1 MRYVPFEHIQ
11 AGMIL
16 GRSILNDNGGIL
28 IKDGAA
34 VSDAAMK
41 HISNLGIQGVYIKD
55 EVVDDIVPEDI
66 VSEKTKNGIYDALA
80 LGDYSRCVALA
91 KTMVS
96 EIKYAKELTINLV
109 DFKTF
114 KNYEFHH
121 CASVAM
127 YCTVM
132 GYKLGLKE
140 EQLNNLAIA
149 AVLHDIGKFDVK
161 KRVLNSKKIYDD
173 KQMDEMMKH
182 PMYSY
187 EALKDNPNVSSVSR
201 NTILFHHE
209 NLDGSGYYKVSA
221 EKIGTPARI
230 IRIVDTYDAL
240 TATRRH
246 RNAFSPAAAFR
257 CLAQDAG
264 KIYDKELVRTFI
276 STFPMYPLGFK
287 VKLSDGQEVV
297 VVGQTEDMERP
308 IVRRQDGS
316 EINLYKSKT
325 YQEETIIE
333 DMI

>member
-11 AGMIL
+11 TGMIL

-28 IKDGAA
+28 VKDGSA
-34 VSDAAMK
+34 VSDAALK
-41 HISNLGIQGVYIKD
+41 HISNFGIQGAYIKD
-55 EVVDDIVPEDI
+55 DFVDDIIPDDV
-66 VSEKTKNGIYDALA
+66 VSEKTKTGIYDALA
-80 LGDYSRCVALA
+80 LGDYSRCAALA
-91 KTMVS
+91 KTLVS
-96 EIKYAKELTINLV
+96 EIKYAKKMTINLV

-121 CASVAM
+121 CVSVAM
-127 YCTVM
+127 YCVVM

-149 AVLHDIGKFDVK
+149 AALHDIGKFDVK

-187 EALKDNPNVSSVSR
+187 EVLKDNPSISSVSR
-201 NTILFHHE
+201 NAILFHHE
-209 NLDGSGYYKVSA
+209 NLDGSGYYKATA
-221 EKIGTPARI
+221 EKIGILSRI

-246 RNAFSPAAAFR
+246 RNAFSPASAFR
-257 CLAQDAG
+257 CLAEDAG

-276 STFPMYPLGFK
+276 TTFPMYPLGFTI
-287 VKLSDGQEVV
+287 KLSDGQEVV
-297 VVGQTEDMERP
+297 VVEQTEDMERP
-308 IVRRQDGS
+308 VVRRRDGS
-316 EINLYKSKT
+316 EIDLNKSKA
-325 YQEETIIE
+325 YKEVTIVE